1 MSTFELEINGY
12 TITTDVTLYHH
23 QPPLGPTAD
32 NDVDARGYTDIEWEI
47 TNIETFD
54 EDGDEIKLTIM
65 EELGIIED
73 YSDIIECKLLK
84 IMKDLRE
91 EREEKS

>member
-1 MSTFELEINGY
+1 MNTFELEINGY
-12 TITTDVTLYHH
+12 TITVEVTYYHY

-32 NDVDARGYTDIEWEI
+32 NDVDAKGYTDIEWEI

-84 IMKDLRE
+84 IMKGLRE